1 MRGFL
6 KSREGIFQLA
16 SNTTTIGREGCDLL
30 LSVSIYP
37 KGYFDIGTVCIF
49 AFFVKMGWWGDFIHC
64 QVPTE
69 GSAVHFFIA

>member
-49 AFFVKMGWWGDFIHC
+49 AFLWGDSIHC